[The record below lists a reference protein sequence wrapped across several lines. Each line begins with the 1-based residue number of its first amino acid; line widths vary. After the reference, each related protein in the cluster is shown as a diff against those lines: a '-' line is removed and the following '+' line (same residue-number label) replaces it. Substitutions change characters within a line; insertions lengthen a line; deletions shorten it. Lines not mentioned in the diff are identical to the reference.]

1 MLRLYGQSSCV
12 RDSSRDSSVLPD
24 HVESTVQAIA
34 RLHADHHLKASP
46 ADNLIDRLTSA
57 VGSRTFLALLPVF
70 VIAWITANL
79 VLPLDGYTA
88 FDPPPFSWLTGLLS
102 LFSVGLAS
110 LILTSQ
116 RRADR
121 LANRR
126 DQLNLEV
133 SILGEQKAAKIIS
146 LLEEL
151 RRDIPDVRNRPDAEA
166 TAMAAPAEPKAVLD
180 ALEAKHEQIIENEHR
195 D

>member
-1 MLRLYGQSSCV
+1 MPDNEPPARS
-12 RDSSRDSSVLPD
+12 LPD

-34 RLHADHHLKASP
+34 RLHAEHHLKATA
-46 ADNLIDRLTSA
+46 ADHLIDRLTSI
-57 VGSRTFLALLPVF
+57 VGSAAFLVLFPLFVAIWIAGNLLLP
-70 VIAWITANL
+70 AY
-79 VLPLDGYTA
+79 GYPA
-88 FDPPPFSWLTGLLS
+88 FDPPPFGWLVGLVALLS
-102 LFSVGLAS
+102 VSMAS

-151 RRDIPDVRNRPDAEA
+151 RVDSPDVRNRRDDEAEA
-166 TAMAAPAEPKAVLD
+166 MASPAEPNKVLD
-180 ALEAKHEQIIENEHR
+180 ALEATHEQLIEKRE
-195 D
+195 DT

>member
-1 MLRLYGQSSCV
+1 MTSIVG
-12 RDSSRDSSVLPD
+12 
-24 HVESTVQAIA
+24 
-34 RLHADHHLKASP
+34 SP
-46 ADNLIDRLTSA
+46 A
-57 VGSRTFLALLPVF
+57 FLALLAVF
-70 VIAWITANL
+70 AIAWIAANL
-79 VLPLDGYTA
+79 ILPLNGYAA
-88 FDPPPFSWLTGLLS
+88 FDPPPFSWLAGLLS

-133 SILGEQKAAKIIS
+133 SVLGEQKAAKIIS

-151 RRDIPDVRNRPDAEA
+151 RQDIPDVRNRPDAEA
-166 TAMAAPAEPKAVLD
+166 SAMAAPAEPIAVLD
-180 ALEAKHEQIIENEHR
+180 ALEAKHEQIIENQHR

>member
-1 MLRLYGQSSCV
+1 V
-12 RDSSRDSSVLPD
+12 RDNEASPSPLPD

-34 RLHADHHLKASP
+34 RLHAEHHLEAS
-46 ADNLIDRLTSA
+46 AAYHLIDRLTSI
-57 VGSRTFLALLPVF
+57 VGSPAFLALLPLF
-70 VIAWITANL
+70 VAGWIGVNL
-79 VLPLDGYTA
+79 SLPLNGYAA
-88 FDPPPFSWLTGLLS
+88 FDPPPFVWLVGLLA
-102 LFSVGLAS
+102 LLSVGMAS

-133 SILGEQKAAKIIS
+133 SIMGEQKAAKIIS

-151 RRDIPDVRNRPDAEA
+151 RRDSPDIRNRRDDEA
-166 TAMAAPAEPKAVLD
+166 NAMATPAEPKVVLD
-180 ALEAKHEQIIENEHR
+180 ALEATHEQLIENE
-195 D
+195 DDV

>member
-1 MLRLYGQSSCV
+1 MRENDARSQA
-12 RDSSRDSSVLPD
+12 LPD

-34 RLHADHHLKASP
+34 RLHQAHHLEASFT
-46 ADNLIDRLTSA
+46 DHLIDRLTSL
-57 VGSRTFLALLPVF
+57 VGTPAFLASLPLISV
-70 VIAWITANL
+70 AWIGLNL
-79 VLPLDGYTA
+79 LMPLSGYA
-88 FDPPPFSWLTGLLS
+88 PFDPPPFAWLVDLLT
-102 LFSVGLAS
+102 FVSVAMAS

-133 SILGEQKAAKIIS
+133 SIMGEQKAAKIIS

-151 RRDIPDVRNRPDAEA
+151 RRDSPDVRDRADHEA
-166 TAMAAPAEPKAVLD
+166 NAMSAPAEPQTVLD
-180 ALEAKHEQIIENEHR
+180 ALEAKHEQFIESGEQQPAH
-195 D
+195 